1 MNKKSNHYTLMF
13 VPEDNGKTFTLRI
26 PKYVLHS
33 LLLFIIV
40 LLTGLI
46 LLLYKSGEI
55 AAKLQVLS
63 LIRMENDKLNQENR
77 QLRLVTEK
85 MDYLDY
91 VSKYLQRLAAPPNI
105 ATNVDNSSSAKD
117 KSEQKAILKVVETSP
132 VNKNQNVYL
141 NSKYDKLS
149 SFPNVLPV
157 EGWITKSFSM
167 ESISPNAGH
176 QGIDFAAAL
185 GTPIKSTAPG
195 VVGAVFNDKYFGLMV
210 TVNHENN
217 YVTRYGHCSQIL
229 VSKHDQVQ
237 RGQTIAF
244 VGNTGRSTAPHLHYE
259 VIKDGKYMDPA
270 KLFLVNK
277 E

>member
-26 PKYVLHS
+26 PKFVLHS

-40 LLTGLI
+40 FLTGLV

-63 LIRMENDKLNQENR
+63 LIRMENDKLNEENR

-91 VSKYLQRLAAPPNI
+91 ISKYLQRLAAPPNI
-105 ATNVDNSSSAKD
+105 VANVDNSLSIKEKLAP
-117 KSEQKAILKVVETSP
+117 QVLLKEEEIVS
-132 VNKNQNVYL
+132 VNKNQNIYL

-149 SFPNVLPV
+149 SFPNMLPV
-157 EGWITKSFSM
+157 EGWITKSFSI

-176 QGIDFAAAL
+176 QGIDFAAAQ
-185 GTPIKSTAPG
+185 GTPVKSTAPG
-195 VVGAVFNDKYFGLMV
+195 VVGDVFNDKYLGLVV

-237 RGQTIAF
+237 RGQTIAL
-244 VGNTGRSTAPHLHYE
+244 VGNTGHSSAPHLHYE
-259 VIKDGKYMDPA
+259 VIKDGKYIDPA